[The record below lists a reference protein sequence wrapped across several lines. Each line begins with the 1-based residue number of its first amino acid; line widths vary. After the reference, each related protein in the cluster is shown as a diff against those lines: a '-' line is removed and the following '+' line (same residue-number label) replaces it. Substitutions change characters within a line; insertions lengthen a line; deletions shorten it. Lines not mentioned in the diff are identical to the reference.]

1 MLTKI
6 HKTIA
11 SSDLRRDLALHLKNA
26 DKEPVIISKN
36 RGRGANVLLSTAAYN
51 TLVDAYEELTDSR
64 ELISLVSK
72 ETGKRVEWTQIKN
85 EL

>member
-1 MLTKI
+1 
-6 HKTIA
+6 
-11 SSDLRRDLALHLKNA
+11 
-26 DKEPVIISKN
+26 
-36 RGRGANVLLSTAAYN
+36 VLLSTAAYN